1 MILDINVYASHN
13 LQQKFHI
20 YKTRPIF
27 HHQIITK
34 NFSFL
39 YLDVFSFTFF
49 LRLFK
54 TLAAYPRRDSIVF
67 NCSSVNEDFF
77 NNPYHTNRRK
87 REKEIRIVAY
97 LWWFKG
103 NLDSRHASLK
113 E

>member
-39 YLDVFSFTFF
+39 YLDVFSHFSYIF
-49 LRLFK
+49 
-54 TLAAYPRRDSIVF
+54 I
-67 NCSSVNEDFF
+67 
-77 NNPYHTNRRK
+77 
-87 REKEIRIVAY
+87 
-97 LWWFKG
+97 
-103 NLDSRHASLK
+103 
-113 E
+113 

>member
-39 YLDVFSFTFF
+39 YLDVFSHFSYVY
-49 LRLFK
+49 LKRSL
-54 TLAAYPRRDSIVF
+54 LIRDAIQLYSIVLLSTKIF
-67 NCSSVNEDFF
+67 LII
-77 NNPYHTNRRK
+77 RI
-87 REKEIRIVAY
+87 IRIVV
-97 LWWFKG
+97 KG
-103 NLDSRHASLK
+103 RK
-113 E
+113 K

>member
-39 YLDVFSFTFF
+39 YLDVRVFSHFSYVY
-49 LRLFK
+49 LKRSL
-54 TLAAYPRRDSIVF
+54 LIRNAIQLYSIVLLSTKIF
-67 NCSSVNEDFF
+67 LII
-77 NNPYHTNRRK
+77 RI
-87 REKEIRIVAY
+87 IRIVV
-97 LWWFKG
+97 KG
-103 NLDSRHASLK
+103 RK
-113 E
+113 K